1 MLFVALGAAAC
12 AVPPPPPPPPPAP
25 VTGPFTCPLTGASYT
40 DNYGPRADG
49 SFHYGLDMFAPA
61 GSSEYAVKSGT
72 VSYAVE
78 SAGGN
83 AAYLFAS
90 DGNVYYYAH
99 MQQFVGGNRAV
110 AQGEVLGLLG
120 GTGNATGPQ
129 LHFEIRIGG
138 ANGTRIDP
146 YATLIAA
153 GC

>member
-1 MLFVALGAAAC
+1 MMGPLGR
-12 AVPPPPPPPPPAP
+12 P
-25 VTGPFTCPLTGASYT
+25 
-40 DNYGPRADG
+40 
-49 SFHYGLDMFAPA
+49 
-61 GSSEYAVKSGT
+61 EYAVMGGT

-83 AAYLFAS
+83 AAYLYAS
-90 DGNVYYYAH
+90 NGNVYYYAH
-99 MQQFVGGNRAV
+99 MSQFVGGNRAV
-110 AQGEVLGLLG
+110 TQGQVIGLLG
-120 GTGNATGPQ
+120 QTGNATGPH